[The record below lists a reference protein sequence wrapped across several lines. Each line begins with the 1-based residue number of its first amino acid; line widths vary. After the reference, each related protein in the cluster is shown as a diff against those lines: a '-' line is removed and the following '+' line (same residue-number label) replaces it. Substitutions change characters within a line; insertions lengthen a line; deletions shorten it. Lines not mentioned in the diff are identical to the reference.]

1 MILCAPF
8 PSPAINAVAP
18 GAFTTQAQ
26 AQPYQASPAPRYSP
40 GVADVL
46 KMVEARI
53 DPEVL
58 KAYVQAS
65 PVAYNLT
72 ASEIIALK
80 NIGVPSEVL
89 TAMIQRG
96 GEVRSQLQRSGQSP
110 AAPAPQTA
118 YPGAAPAYAP
128 AYDYSAQTVYP
139 ARSESVV

>member
-1 MILCAPF
+1 MKTATCSGDRKFRVISGLCAAGSALILCAPF

-18 GAFTTQAQ
+18 GALTTQAQ

-65 PVAYNLT
+65 PVAYKLN
-72 ASEIIALK
+72 AS
-80 NIGVPSEVL
+80 
-89 TAMIQRG
+89 
-96 GEVRSQLQRSGQSP
+96 
-110 AAPAPQTA
+110 
-118 YPGAAPAYAP
+118 
-128 AYDYSAQTVYP
+128 
-139 ARSESVV
+139 